1 MDKSQIETCK
11 TGMHPNQRLQLA
23 RSNTLNVEKSQWK
36 RFCTSL
42 QAHEQYVPD
51 PAPLVPVAEAVQP
64 AYSHLPRG
72 AFTAVLA
79 QKKKREKTKGPIALL
94 ERDWTAD
101 LITQG
106 QSFDDFLQTVTRW
119 RRKAVTSV
127 TLVHFHQSIAR
138 VLGYRTREQ
147 KIAIEVLS
155 RRLQLKLR

>member
-64 AYSHLPRG
+64 AYSHLPSG
-72 AFTAVLA
+72 TLTAVLA
-79 QKKKREKTKGPIALL
+79 LKKRGREPKSRSPLL

-101 LITQG
+101 LITDR
-106 QSFDDFLQTVTRW
+106 QSFD
-119 RRKAVTSV
+119 TSCK
-127 TLVHFHQSIAR
+127 QSRDGAER
-138 VLGYRTREQ
+138 
-147 KIAIEVLS
+147 LS
-155 RRLQLKLR
+155 LA